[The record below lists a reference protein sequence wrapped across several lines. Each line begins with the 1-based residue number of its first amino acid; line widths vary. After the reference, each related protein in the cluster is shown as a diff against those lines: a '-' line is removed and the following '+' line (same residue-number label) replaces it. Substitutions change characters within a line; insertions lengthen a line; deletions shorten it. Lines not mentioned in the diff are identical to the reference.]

1 MKGPVASFFMNINL
15 SLLKIHNDCSTD
27 LTGFKS
33 ILLVGFNI
41 ILLIKAVFKVTV
53 ETK

>member
-41 ILLIKAVFKVTV
+41 LLIKAVFKVTV